1 MSNRRDPD
9 DDLYSTLG
17 VPAGATGDEI
27 TRAYRRLAREHHP
40 DANPDAEADRF
51 AGLTDAYDIL
61 RDPDRRRAYD
71 DTRTT
76 RARAARAASGMR
88 IPVHHVGATPAE
100 PAATSEVE
108 IALTFEQAALGTT
121 VVVPIRTRQH
131 CPDCAGSGRGPAMA
145 CPSCR
150 GQGATVRQ
158 SGGIT
163 IRTSCDRCHGT
174 GAQSAPRCSRCAGSG
189 VADIQHD
196 VTVRVPAGV
205 EAGARLRLRIPD
217 ASTLEVTAAITV
229 APHPYF
235 ARRGDDLLLPLPV
248 TLAEAALGTVVSIPT
263 LTGAV
268 AIRIPAGTPHGRV
281 LRVRAHGIAA
291 PGRRPGDL
299 LATVELVVPAKLTDA
314 QRAALEAFAAATTQ
328 SPRAHFALPTEEH
341 RP

>member
-1 MSNRRDPD
+1 MTDTPDPS
-9 DDLYSTLG
+9 DDLYLTLG

-88 IPVHHVGATPAE
+88 IPVHHVGATPAG
-100 PAATSEVE
+100 ATRSEVE
-108 IALTFEQAALGTT
+108 VALTFEQAALGTT
-121 VVVPIRTRQH
+121 VVVPIRTRQP
-131 CPDCAGSGRGPAMA
+131 CPDCGGSGRGPAMA

-163 IRTSCDRCHGT
+163 IRTSCDRCRGT
-174 GAQSAPRCSRCAGSG
+174 GAQPAPACVRCAGSG

-196 VTVRVPAGV
+196 VTVRIPAGV
-205 EAGARLRLRIPD
+205 DAGARLRLRIPD
-217 ASTLEVTAAITV
+217 ASTFEVTAAITV

-235 ARRGDDLLLPLPV
+235 ARRGDDLLLLLPV

-263 LTGAV
+263 LAGAV

-281 LRVRAHGIAA
+281 LRVRARGIAPA
-291 PGRRPGDL
+291 GRPPGDL
-299 LATVELVVPAKLTDA
+299 LATVEIVVPAELSDA
-314 QRAALEAFAAATTQ
+314 QRAALEAFAAATTE
-328 SPRAHFALPTEEH
+328 SPRAHFVLPTEEH
-341 RP
+341 L